1 MAEVNTKSTT
11 ALRAGGQMPSA
22 GTGMKKKTPLEEMV
36 LLCRGQGTPSHGETK
51 KLVNKVE
58 WRR

>member
-1 MAEVNTKSTT
+1 
-11 ALRAGGQMPSA
+11 
-22 GTGMKKKTPLEEMV
+22 MV